1 MSRLS
6 LLLMLLCT
14 SLAQAA
20 QVVGVRAWGGDDS
33 TRLVLELDGATD
45 FRVSEDSTPGQLV
58 LLLPQGATS
67 IETPRWPAQVGF
79 IDRVL
84 VEGDRRQLKLF
95 IALNRDVEPKIF
107 LLGPNG
113 GYGHRLVV
121 DLRPRDPAMGA
132 PRPAAASPP
141 VAAPKPAPKPM
152 PAVEP
157 PSRSLLGGLFGGN
170 QRGRK
175 MVVTIDAGHGG
186 EDPGAIGKSGTQEKM
201 VTLAIARAV
210 VDYLNRQDGI
220 QAHLT
225 RDSDFFIPLQ
235 KRRQIG
241 RYEHKADIFVS
252 VHADSAPNRSA
263 RGASVFA
270 LSLKGA
276 GTATSRFAQML
287 AEQENRSDLIGGVAV
302 ERDDVGSM
310 LANLLVEG
318 TLKHSLELGGIILRK
333 LTPTVSR
340 LHNHRVEQA
349 GFAVLK
355 EPGMVSL
362 LVETGF
368 ISNPDEESRLAD
380 PQYQQE
386 VARAIGE
393 GIVTFCQQYPVPG
406 TWFSRD

>member
-20 QVVGVRAWGGDDS
+20 QVVGVRTWGSDDS
-33 TRLVLELDGATD
+33 TRLVLELDGATE

-95 IALNRDVEPKIF
+95 IALNRDVEPKVF

-113 GYGHRLVV
+113 SYGHRLVV
-121 DLRPRDPAMGA
+121 DLKPREPAVATPRPVTP
-132 PRPAAASPP
+132 PPPAAA
-141 VAAPKPAPKPM
+141 AKPAPKPA
-152 PAVEP
+152 AVAES
-157 PSRSLLGGLFGGN
+157 PSRGLLGGLFGGN

-186 EDPGAIGKSGTQEKM
+186 EDPGAIGKNGTQEKM

-225 RDSDFFIPLQ
+225 RDADFFIPLQ

-302 ERDDVGSM
+302 ERDDVGNM

-318 TLKHSLELGGIILRK
+318 TLKHSLEMGGIILRK
-333 LTPTVSR
+333 LSPTVSR

-368 ISNPDEESRLAD
+368 ISNPDEEASLSD
-380 PQYQQE
+380 PAYQQE